1 MDQTEKGQAE
11 PANEQEKYS
20 ASTRG
25 EESGQAKPA
34 PTYEQQMLE
43 YAKQTRNA
51 AVFIGWVVGI
61 VAVLSLI
68 GVIITG
74 VELSHLTNAVNG
86 GGSSSC
92 IPGID
97 C

>member
-1 MDQTEKGQAE
+1 VPG
-11 PANEQEKYS
+11 
-20 ASTRG
+20 
-25 EESGQAKPA
+25 

-43 YAKQTRNA
+43 YTKQTRNA
-51 AVFIGWVVGI
+51 AMFIAWVVGI

-68 GVIITG
+68 GVIVTA
-74 VELSHLTNAVNG
+74 VELSHLTNAVTGGG